1 MARIRTIALAAAVS
15 AAAASTALGAVGD
28 ITAVTPAV
36 TGADQTIRGIAT
48 GPNGNVWFT
57 MPGSRKIVRMNPQTQ
72 AVTEFDLSSTLCQ
85 PQGIALGPDG
95 AMWFGCPTG
104 IIGRITTAG
113 ALSYYAVAVPG
124 QGGTYAT
131 VEHVITGPDG
141 NIWFTQ
147 FQAGAVG
154 IVSPATGLLK
164 RITLRSAPGVSGIT
178 VGGDGNVWVSDVNK
192 FEIFRVTPRGVPT
205 TFPLGATQV
214 DAVATAPS
222 GDVWGAPFFATPDI
236 QVVAPGGTVTALPLG
251 SVSASIAR
259 GPLGFMWI
267 GDKESGKIT
276 RVAADG
282 ASLTFSAGITWNP
295 YFEGLAAGADG
306 NMWIAGD
313 PNPSGNATLFRVST
327 GAVPTSLAPPSV
339 SGTATA
345 GKTLT
350 ADPGAWTYQ
359 PTSYAYRWERCATAT
374 SGCTV
379 ITGATSEKYKV
390 TAADAGK
397 YLRVGVTASNLSGA
411 SARVYS
417 TTIADGDTVAP
428 DSGGAA
434 GGGASGG
441 TTSPAAYVGPVAIGT
456 NTLLSTSG
464 SSTAITTRY
473 RVAGAGHFSQSATAR
488 GVKVCSTSRNVSAAG
503 TYTATCRLNAAGKAM
518 LRTRPLR
525 VTVTSTFT
533 QDGLPTAIAQVRLT
547 LPRTGGAAP
556 VTG

>member
-124 QGGTYAT
+124 QSGTYAT

-327 GAVPTSLAPPSV
+327 GAVPTTLAAPSV

-345 GKTLT
+345 GNTLT

-359 PTSYAYRWERCATAT
+359 PSSYAYRWERCTTAT

-379 ITGATSEKYKV
+379 ITGATASKYKV
-390 TAADAGK
+390 TAADAAK
-397 YLRVGVTASNLSGA
+397 YLRVGVVATNANGP

-417 TTIADGDTVAP
+417 KAIADGDTVAP

-434 GGGASGG
+434 GGGATGG

-488 GVKVCSTSRNVSAAG
+488 GIKVCSTSRNVNAAG
-503 TYTATCRLNAAGKAM
+503 TYTATCRLNAAAKAM
-518 LRTRPLR
+518 LRTRSLR

>member
-1 MARIRTIALAAAVS
+1 MTRIRTIALAAAVS

-57 MPGSRKIVRMNPQTQ
+57 MPGSSKIVRMNPQTQ
-72 AVTEFDLSSTLCQ
+72 AVTEFDLSSTFCK

-95 AMWFGCPTG
+95 AMWFGCPIG
-104 IIGRITTAG
+104 VIGRITTAG
-113 ALSYYAVAVPG
+113 SVSYYTVGVPG
-124 QGGTYAT
+124 QSGTYAT

-154 IVSPATGLLK
+154 VVSPATGLQK
-164 RITLRSAPGVSGIT
+164 RITLRSAPGVSGLT

-192 FEIFRVTPRGVPT
+192 FQIYRVTPRGVAT
-205 TFPLGATQV
+205 TFPLGVTQV

-236 QVVAPGGTVTALPLG
+236 QVVAPGGTVSALPLG

-327 GAVPTSLAPPSV
+327 GAV
-339 SGTATA
+339 
-345 GKTLT
+345 
-350 ADPGAWTYQ
+350 
-359 PTSYAYRWERCATAT
+359 
-374 SGCTV
+374 
-379 ITGATSEKYKV
+379 
-390 TAADAGK
+390 
-397 YLRVGVTASNLSGA
+397 
-411 SARVYS
+411 
-417 TTIADGDTVAP
+417 
-428 DSGGAA
+428 
-434 GGGASGG
+434 
-441 TTSPAAYVGPVAIGT
+441 
-456 NTLLSTSG
+456 
-464 SSTAITTRY
+464 
-473 RVAGAGHFSQSATAR
+473 
-488 GVKVCSTSRNVSAAG
+488 
-503 TYTATCRLNAAGKAM
+503 
-518 LRTRPLR
+518 
-525 VTVTSTFT
+525 
-533 QDGLPTAIAQVRLT
+533 
-547 LPRTGGAAP
+547 
-556 VTG
+556 